1 MRPTRLNLTNLRSF
15 RSGSAHGNDPIT
27 TLLEEST
34 EGPISRRRLI
44 GIGGSVAMIAAPT
57 LKALGASL
65 ASDLE
70 IISEDRRVSFRLGG
84 QERWAIDAAMFG
96 GRPKLEVE
104 RSDRQIRIA
113 LSNATFPGTTLP
125 ADLVCELRPGLLGRK
140 MKIEFLLGGFKG
152 SVQLEKWLLGSEM
165 LGSVVSLKNDI
176 CTLGSDA
183 LLRADGSAHAEF
195 HPSWTFRFDGGK
207 MVSLAADPT
216 SPVAG
221 RITGDN
227 LLLSLVGSDTPGI
240 LGEKVARRSALS
252 FERGAN
258 NWTLA
263 PVSGANGSWRFAST
277 GNAFD
282 RIDIESGESRSGKIR
297 QALVA
302 TSDSDHAALTVE
314 PIRSLRGGDGA
325 PCAIPLRR
333 ARYAVAFDGAGSQTA
348 ILARGAETPTWI
360 FTDTVSYAIADD
372 RAGKGFELVRRGE
385 KLDHFEFAP
394 AVVSTYMPMPDAVV
408 SPGTPP
414 DGTTLPFIA
423 SRRHGMTQKQIEES
437 HLRFD
442 PNHPDDPPISVQ
454 STVVV
459 SVLRPQDLLVFY
471 FQFMGL
477 SAQGSGKGLK
487 LIRTGG
493 SEAYLIAHMQPQNI
507 AEEAFFEL
515 APNVKASEAEK
526 SKSKPDPDPDTA
538 EGTPSTPKPYAPPVQ
553 AMFSGLS
560 RLCFKVPSSH
570 PGIQYTIE
578 GLLTA
583 MSELE
588 MSVAPT
594 ALPPKTSNRAMR
606 RIEVSSATTARL
618 TGIAVDPSI
627 SVRGLT
633 KKNGYMVSLEQSV
646 ARRSNKPSAA
656 QVAIL
661 GSRARTYERRY
672 AKEKYQLA
680 TSDID
685 YQKKAELEYN
695 AGIQAIP
702 RLANPRPYETA
713 IESPYRL
720 IVSPNKFGAWAHS
733 PAAVTSGKSGRTELW
748 HTRLAVR
755 RDTNKDGKLDIDES
769 YSDLRTI
776 RAIWTRDGSFTPD
789 STTPP
794 AHANVPFRMS
804 LDAFDRHNIVHLSAN
819 FTLSRPSVG
828 GKPRQRFE
836 PLPIDVDRLMLTS
849 QGAWMDVRGAWTP
862 TPEGLSVEEWR
873 HRGTM
878 GRDNY
883 VRVVYA
889 GFLFPFGHRAS
900 LIKVTERKFH
910 PTYPGNVAYLRQR
923 MFIVVREPERDYRDT
938 GIVTQDIKTGAAKI
952 DIDNQMP
959 FTRIRVTTMVT
970 PNLDP
975 PEGTESRV
983 FGDSMQ
989 SAFWPRVLNKDF
1001 LFHMIAED
1009 IEGETH
1015 EFATPV
1021 IFIGKEYTDK
1031 AYGDPRSS
1039 AAVAKEYELS
1049 KNKLRRQRPMNGQQI
1064 TFAETTKPGDTS
1076 FETKSIVWGVQVPDN
1091 GPTVDK
1097 QTRFDDLP
1105 SDTPRF
1111 FPVVRGAEIVVPAI
1125 KQMTG
1130 NSQASFM
1137 QYANTYLVNNFADG
1151 AGQNKGQVFLEVG
1164 TDADFVSVPVQVD
1177 FNSKGDKAG
1186 GLVKPNMK
1194 VAGLSRLMGPISGTN
1209 AVANI
1214 GGDGMFK
1221 PEDFFGSF
1229 SGIKA
1234 KVFGVIDLWDLVAA
1248 VGVDQTDLIP
1258 KFVTEAL
1265 NVVEN
1270 FLMMMQSFLDNGKK
1284 YIEQA
1289 KLAGGSV
1296 LTLANTLESSA
1307 PKILDYAKDLP
1318 EKLTSLVNEINTVVN
1333 AFNAVPGVIQM
1344 PKAPNIEETA
1354 RKEVEKRL
1362 NQIKELAASGEKFI
1376 QSVTDFANALEMARE
1391 MKVKFEWKPVL
1402 HNWGFD
1408 GIDSAKPLFLAKNII
1423 KGDKPA
1429 SFVISVEMRGKT
1441 DGSTA
1446 PSLDVI
1452 CSLENFSLDLIA
1464 PASFIQL
1471 AFDKLQ
1477 FFASVGKKADVNVEI
1492 AGIKFV
1498 GCLSFVEALR
1508 TLIPLDGFS
1517 DPPALDISA
1526 EGVKASF
1533 SISLPNIAFGLFS
1546 LQNLSLG
1553 AGFTIPFIGEPLSVY
1568 FNFCT
1573 RENPFLLT
1581 VSMFGGGGFFGIT
1594 LDPSGVHL
1602 LEASFEFGASISID
1616 LGVASGGVH
1625 VMAGIYFRMEM
1636 KDDPAPDEASLTG
1649 YLRLG
1654 GEVDVLG
1661 IISVSLEL
1669 RMELTY
1675 EFASGKCIGRATL
1688 TIEIEVLFFSTSV
1701 EISCERKFAGSNGD
1715 PSFLQLMSPY
1725 QNEKGE
1731 EIDPWLEYC
1740 RAFA

>member
-1 MRPTRLNLTNLRSF
+1 MRPTRLNLTNLRTY
-15 RSGSAHGNDPIT
+15 RSGSAHGNDPMS
-27 TLLEEST
+27 TLIEEST
-34 EGPISRRRLI
+34 EGAISRRRLI
-44 GIGGSVAMIAAPT
+44 GIGSAAAMVAAPT

-65 ASDLE
+65 SSDLE
-70 IISEDRRVSFRLGG
+70 IVSDSRRVSFRLGG
-84 QERWAIDAAMFG
+84 QERWAIDTAMFG
-96 GRPKLEVE
+96 GRPRLMVD
-104 RSDRQIRIA
+104 RSDRSIRIELTDA
-113 LSNATFPGTTLP
+113 MFPGTSLP

-140 MKIEFLLGGFKG
+140 MKLEFSLGGFKG
-152 SVQLEKWLLGSEM
+152 SAQLEKWLVGAEM
-165 LGSVVSLKNDI
+165 LGSVVSLKNEI
-176 CTLGSDA
+176 CPLGSDG
-183 LLRADGSAHAEF
+183 LLSADGNAHAEF
-195 HPSWTFRFDGGK
+195 HPSWTFRFDGER
-207 MVSLAADPT
+207 MVSIRGSESGLLSGRLA
-216 SPVAG
+216 
-221 RITGDN
+221 GDN
-227 LLLSLVGSDTPGI
+227 LLLSLCGAGQPGL
-240 LGEKVARRSALS
+240 LGEPVARRSAIS

-258 NWTLA
+258 RWSIV
-263 PVSGANGSWRFAST
+263 PPSGSNGSWRFASS

-282 RIDIESGESRSGKIR
+282 RIDIETGESRSKRVR
-297 QALVA
+297 QAMLA
-302 TSDSDHAALTVE
+302 TSQGDAPALTVE
-314 PIRSLRGGDGA
+314 PIRALHGGDGK
-325 PCAIPLRR
+325 PFAIPLRR
-333 ARYAVAFDGAGSQTA
+333 ARYGVAFDGARSQTA
-348 ILARGAETPTWI
+348 LFARAVETPSWM

-372 RAGKGFELVRRGE
+372 PKGEGFELVRRGE
-385 KLDHFEFAP
+385 ELEHFAFAP
-394 AVVSTYMPMPDAVV
+394 AVVSTYMPMSDAVV
-408 SPGTPP
+408 EPGKTPE
-414 DGTTLPFIA
+414 GTTLPFIA
-423 SRRHGMTQKQIEES
+423 SRRHGMSQKQVEES

-442 PNHPDDPPISVQ
+442 PNRPDDPPISVK

-471 FQFMGL
+471 FQFVGL
-477 SAQGSGKGLK
+477 SAQGSGKGMK
-487 LIRTGG
+487 LVRGG
-493 SEAYLIAHMQPQNI
+493 GGEAYLIAHMQPQNI
-507 AEEAFFEL
+507 AEEAFYEL
-515 APNVKASEAEK
+515 APNVKASLAEK
-526 SKSKPDPDPDTA
+526 SKSKPDPDPDSA

-560 RLCFKVPSSH
+560 RLCFKVPSGY

-588 MSVAPT
+588 MNLAPT
-594 ALPPKTSNRAMR
+594 ALPPKESNRAIR
-606 RIEVSSATTARL
+606 RMEVS
-618 TGIAVDPSI
+618 TGALERIGDITIDVSPK
-627 SVRGLT
+627 VRGLT
-633 KKNGYMVSLEQSV
+633 KTNGYMVSIEQSLS
-646 ARRSNKPSAA
+646 RRINKPSGA

-661 GSRARTYERRY
+661 GARARTYDRKWS
-672 AKEKYQLA
+672 KEKYQAAGSDFEIQKNA
-680 TSDID
+680 T
-685 YQKKAELEYN
+685 LVYN
-695 AGIQAIP
+695 AGIQVPPKLEA
-702 RLANPRPYETA
+702 PRPYQTA
-713 IESPYRL
+713 IESPFRL
-720 IVSPNKFGAWAHS
+720 IISPNKYGAWAHS
-733 PAAVTSGKSGRTELW
+733 PGAVASGKSGRTELW

-755 RDTNKDGKLDIDES
+755 RDTNKDGKPDIDES

-794 AHANVPFRMS
+794 PHANVPFRMS

-819 FTLSRPSVG
+819 FTISNPSVG
-828 GKPRQRFE
+828 GKPRKRFE
-836 PLPIDVDRLMLTS
+836 PLPIDVDRLMLSS
-849 QGAWMDVRGAWTP
+849 QGAWMDTRGAWTP
-862 TPEGLSVEEWR
+862 TPLGLSVEEWR
-873 HRGTM
+873 HRATM

-910 PTYPGNVAYLRQR
+910 RDYPGNVAYLRQR

-938 GIVTQDIKTGAAKI
+938 GIVTQDIITGEPTI
-952 DIDNQMP
+952 GIDNQIP

-975 PEGTESRV
+975 PEGAESRV
-983 FGDSMQ
+983 FSDSMQ

-1031 AYGDPRSS
+1031 AFADARSS
-1039 AAVAKEYELS
+1039 AAVAKEYELA
-1049 KNKLRRQRPMNGQQI
+1049 KNADRRRRAMNGQQI

-1076 FETKSIVWGVQVPDN
+1076 FETQAVVFGVQVPDN
-1091 GPTVDK
+1091 GPTVAK
-1097 QTRFDDLP
+1097 QTKFDDM
-1105 SDTPRF
+1105 DTATPRF
-1111 FPVVRGAEIVVPAI
+1111 FPVVRRAEIVVPAI

-1130 NSQASFM
+1130 NTQAGIVK
-1137 QYANTYLVNNFADG
+1137 YANTYLVNNFADG
-1151 AGQNKGQVFLEVG
+1151 AGQNKGQVFFEID
-1164 TDADFVSVPVQVD
+1164 TTSPTVQVD

-1194 VAGLSRLMGPISGTN
+1194 VSALSRLMGPVAGNN
-1209 AVANI
+1209 AVTKI
-1214 GGDGMFK
+1214 GVDGMFN
-1221 PEDFFGSF
+1221 PEDFFKSF
-1229 SGIKA
+1229 GGVQA
-1234 KVFGVIDLWDLVAA
+1234 KIFGVIDLWELIAA
-1248 VGVDQTDLIP
+1248 VGIDQTDLIP

-1265 NVVEN
+1265 SVVEN
-1270 FLMMMQSFLDNGKK
+1270 FLMTMQSFLDNGSK

-1289 KLAGGSV
+1289 KKAGGSV
-1296 LTLANTLESSA
+1296 LALANAIESSA
-1307 PKILDYAKDLP
+1307 PKIIDHAQNLP
-1318 EKLTSLVNEINTVVN
+1318 DKIAPLISEINNVIS
-1333 AFNAVPGVIQM
+1333 AFNAVPGIIQI
-1344 PKAPNIEETA
+1344 PKAPDIQESL
-1354 RKEVEKRL
+1354 RKEIEKRL
-1362 NQIKELAASGEKFI
+1362 NQIKELAASGAKFV
-1376 QSVTDFANALEMARE
+1376 QAVEDFANALEMMRE
-1391 MKVKFEWKPVL
+1391 MKVKFEWKPKL
-1402 HNWGFD
+1402 HDWGFD
-1408 GIDSAKPLFLAKNII
+1408 GIDSSKPLFIASNKL
-1423 KGDKPA
+1423 KGGAPA
-1429 SFVISVEMRGKT
+1429 SFVISVEMRAKT
-1441 DGSTA
+1441 DGSTQ

-1452 CSLENFSLDLIA
+1452 CSLENFTLDLIA

-1471 AFDKLQ
+1471 GFDKLQ

-1517 DPPALDISA
+1517 DPPALDISE
-1526 EGVKASF
+1526 EGIKASF

-1553 AGFTIPFIGEPLSVY
+1553 AGFAIPFIGEPLSVN

-1625 VMAGIYFRMEM
+1625 VMAGIYFRMM
-1636 KDDPAPDEASLTG
+1636 MHDDPTPDEASLTG

-1654 GEVDVLG
+1654 GECSVLG

-1675 EFASGKCIGRATL
+1675 EFATGKCIGRATL
-1688 TIEIEVLFFSTSV
+1688 TIEIEILFFSMSV

-1725 QNEKGE
+1725 KNENGV
-1731 EIDPWLEYC
+1731 EIDPWLQYC
-1740 RAFA
+1740 QAFA